1 MGMQCYKTNLRKPFA
16 AAFFIFWSAVADS
29 QQFNEITRIC
39 HRGKYCKNRAVLRC
53 CLLFA

>member
-1 MGMQCYKTNLRKPFA
+1 MGMQCYKTNLKKPFA

-29 QQFNEITRIC
+29 QQFKEITRIC